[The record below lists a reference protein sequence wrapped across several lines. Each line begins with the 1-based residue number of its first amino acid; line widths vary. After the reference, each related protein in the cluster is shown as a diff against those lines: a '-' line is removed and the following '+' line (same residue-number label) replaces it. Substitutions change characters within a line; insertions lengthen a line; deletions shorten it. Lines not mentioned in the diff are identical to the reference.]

1 MTQADR
7 FSEEEV
13 STGFV
18 GCRSVLLRV
27 FLGVQPNTLSSHPHP
42 DQSSLD
48 AEMVSPLTPWIR
60 TRRRGWLWVPGLWPG
75 LCPPPRCLQLHSD
88 FLGRPPA
95 LAPIW
100 PWSRLTPCSFPRSS
114 RCLPLSHQMCVAT

>member
-27 FLGVQPNTLSSHPHP
+27 FLGVQPNTLNSHPHP
-42 DQSSLD
+42 DHSSLD
-48 AEMVSPLTPWIR
+48 AEMVSPLTPWIK
-60 TRRRGWLWVPGLWPG
+60 TRRMGWLWVPGLWPG
-75 LCPPPRCLQLHSD
+75 LCALHRAAS
-88 FLGRPPA
+88 
-95 LAPIW
+95 
-100 PWSRLTPCSFPRSS
+100 SCTLTSLDDPLLW
-114 RCLPLSHQMCVAT
+114 LPFGPGPG